1 MKQFEGPQKSKKPEM
16 DAVDREA
23 HKMFMESAVDTLQ
36 EALHIDRAIKLVEE
50 QIKKGI
56 LNPRMTIEEM
66 IDALETKKEELIGD
80 DTKEDDMEENDNK

>member
-80 DTKEDDMEENDNK
+80 DTKEDDDK